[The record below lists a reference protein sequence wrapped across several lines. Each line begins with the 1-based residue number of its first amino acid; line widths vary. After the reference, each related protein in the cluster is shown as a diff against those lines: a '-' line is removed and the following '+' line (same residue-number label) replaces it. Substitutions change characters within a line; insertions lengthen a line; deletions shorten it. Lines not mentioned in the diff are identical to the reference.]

1 MKKVIKLTEADLA
14 RIVKRVIKEQPES
27 NDDMDELEGFVDHL
41 RNNRD
46 QMDVVKSDMK
56 DDRFFHIEG
65 ADRRTANQL
74 FKNFLKVSGGKVRFI
89 AFIDC
94 EEVDFSGVDLCQYP
108 DLVFVNLP
116 GTPNNFEE
124 TQNDC
129 YEKVGEGYAFKQN

>member
-1 MKKVIKLTEADLA
+1 MKKIVKLTESDLA
-14 RIVKRVIKEQPES
+14 RIVRRVIKEQDD
-27 NDDMDELEGFVDHL
+27 NDMDELEGFVDHL
-41 RNNRD
+41 RNNRN
-46 QMDVVKSDMK
+46 QMDVVKSDMT
-56 DDRFFHIEG
+56 DDRFFHVEG

-74 FKNFLKVSGGKVRFI
+74 LKNFLKVSGGKARFI

>member
-1 MKKVIKLTEADLA
+1 MKKIVKLTEADLA
-14 RIVKRVIKEQPES
+14 RIVKRVIREQDD
-27 NDDMDELEGFVDHL
+27 NDMDELEGFVDHL
-41 RNNRD
+41 RNNRN
-46 QMDVVKSDMK
+46 QMDVVKSDMT
-56 DDRFFHIEG
+56 DDRFFHVEG

-74 FKNFLKVSGGKVRFI
+74 LKNFLKVSGGKARFI

-129 YEKVGEGYAFKQN
+129 YEKVGQGYVFNQN

>member
-1 MKKVIKLTEADLA
+1 MKKIVKLTEADLS
-14 RIVKRVIKEQPES
+14 RIVKRVIREQDD
-27 NDDMDELEGFVDHL
+27 NDMDELEGFVDHL

-46 QMDVVKSDMK
+46 QMDVVKSDMT
-56 DDRFFHIEG
+56 DDRFFHVEG

-74 FKNFLKVSGGKVRFI
+74 LKNFLKVSGGKARFI

-108 DLVFVNLP
+108 ELVFVNLP

>member
-1 MKKVIKLTEADLA
+1 MKKIVKLTESDLV
-14 RIVKRVIKEQPES
+14 RIVKLVIKEQDD
-27 NDDMDELEGFVDHL
+27 NDMDELEGFVDHL

-46 QMDVVKSDMK
+46 QMDVVKSDMT
-56 DDRFFHIEG
+56 DDRFFHVEG

-74 FKNFLKVSGGKVRFI
+74 LKNFLKVSGGKARFI

>member
-1 MKKVIKLTEADLA
+1 MKKIVKLTEADLS
-14 RIVKRVIKEQPES
+14 RIVKRVIREQDD
-27 NDDMDELEGFVDHL
+27 NDMDELEGFVDHL

-46 QMDVVKSDMK
+46 QMDVVKSDMT
-56 DDRFFHIEG
+56 DDRFFHVEG

-74 FKNFLKVSGGKVRFI
+74 LKNFLKVSRGRARFI

-94 EEVDFSGVDLCQYP
+94 EEVDFSGIDLCEYP
-108 DLVFVNLP
+108 ELVFVNLP

-129 YEKVGEGYAFKQN
+129 YEKIGEGYAFKQN

>member
-1 MKKVIKLTEADLA
+1 MKKIVKLTEADLA
-14 RIVKRVIKEQPES
+14 RIVKRVIREQDD
-27 NDDMDELEGFVDHL
+27 NDMDELEGFVDHL

-74 FKNFLKVSGGKVRFI
+74 LKNFLKVSGGKARFI

-94 EEVDFSGVDLCQYP
+94 EEVDFSGIDLCEYP
-108 DLVFVNLP
+108 ELVFVNLP
-116 GTPNNFEE
+116 
-124 TQNDC
+124 C
-129 YEKVGEGYAFKQN
+129 

>member
-1 MKKVIKLTEADLA
+1 MKKIVKLTESDLA
-14 RIVKRVIKEQPES
+14 RIVRTVIKEQDD
-27 NDDMDELEGFVDHL
+27 NDMDELEGFVDHL
-41 RNNRD
+41 RNNRN
-46 QMDVVKSDMK
+46 QMDVVKSDMT
-56 DDRFFHIEG
+56 DDRFFHVEG

-74 FKNFLKVSGGKVRFI
+74 LKNFLKVSGGKARFI

>member
-1 MKKVIKLTEADLA
+1 MKKIVKLTEADLA
-14 RIVKRVIKEQPES
+14 RIVKRVIREQDD
-27 NDDMDELEGFVDHL
+27 NDMDELEGFVDHL
-41 RNNRD
+41 RNNRN
-46 QMDVVKSDMK
+46 QMDVVKSDMT
-56 DDRFFHIEG
+56 DDRFFHVEG
-65 ADRRTANQL
+65 ADRRTSNQL
-74 FKNFLKVSGGKVRFI
+74 LKNFLKVSGGKARFI

>member
-1 MKKVIKLTEADLA
+1 MKKIVKLTEADLA
-14 RIVKRVIKEQPES
+14 RIVKRVIREQDD
-27 NDDMDELEGFVDHL
+27 NDMDELEGFVDHL
-41 RNNRD
+41 RNNRN
-46 QMDVVKSDMK
+46 QMDVVKSDMT
-56 DDRFFHIEG
+56 DDRFFHVEG

-74 FKNFLKVSGGKVRFI
+74 LKNFLKVSGGKARFI

>member
-1 MKKVIKLTEADLA
+1 MKKIVKLTEADLT
-14 RIVKRVIKEQPES
+14 RIVKRVIREQDD
-27 NDDMDELEGFVDHL
+27 NDMDELEGFVEHL

-74 FKNFLKVSGGKVRFI
+74 FKNFLKVSRGKARFI
-89 AFIDC
+89 AFINC

-129 YEKVGEGYAFKQN
+129 YEKIGEGYAFKQN

>member
-1 MKKVIKLTEADLA
+1 MKKIVKLTESDLA
-14 RIVKRVIKEQPES
+14 RIVRRVIKEQDD
-27 NDDMDELEGFVDHL
+27 NDMDELEVFVDHL
-41 RNNRD
+41 RNNRN
-46 QMDVVKSDMK
+46 QMDVVKSDMT
-56 DDRFFHIEG
+56 DDRFFHVEG

-74 FKNFLKVSGGKVRFI
+74 LKNFLKVSGGKARFI

-108 DLVFVNLP
+108 ELVFVNLP

-129 YEKVGEGYAFKQN
+129 YEKIGEGYAFKQN

>member
-1 MKKVIKLTEADLA
+1 MEKLVKLTESDLA
-14 RIVKRVIKEQPES
+14 RIVRRVIKEQDD
-27 NDDMDELEGFVDHL
+27 NDMDELEGFVDHL
-41 RNNRD
+41 RNNRN
-46 QMDVVKSDMK
+46 QMDVVKSDMT
-56 DDRFFHIEG
+56 DDRFFHVEG

-74 FKNFLKVSGGKVRFI
+74 LKNFLKVSGGKARFI

>member
-1 MKKVIKLTEADLA
+1 MKKIVKLTEADLA
-14 RIVKRVIKEQPES
+14 RIVRRVIKEQDD
-27 NDDMDELEGFVDHL
+27 NDMDELEGFVDHL
-41 RNNRD
+41 RNNRN
-46 QMDVVKSDMK
+46 QMDVVKSDMT
-56 DDRFFHIEG
+56 DDRFFHVEG

-74 FKNFLKVSGGKVRFI
+74 LKNFLKVSRGRARFI

-94 EEVDFSGVDLCQYP
+94 EEVDFSGIDLCQYP
-108 DLVFVNLP
+108 ELVFVNLP

>member
-1 MKKVIKLTEADLA
+1 MKKIVKLTEADLA
-14 RIVKRVIKEQPES
+14 RIVKRVIREQDD
-27 NDDMDELEGFVDHL
+27 NDMDELEGFVDHL

-46 QMDVVKSDMK
+46 QMDVVKSDMT
-56 DDRFFHIEG
+56 DDRFFHVEG

-74 FKNFLKVSGGKVRFI
+74 LKNFLKVSRGRARFI

-94 EEVDFSGVDLCQYP
+94 EEVDFSGIDLCEYP
-108 DLVFVNLP
+108 ELVFVNLP

>member
-1 MKKVIKLTEADLA
+1 MKKIVKLTESDLA
-14 RIVKRVIKEQPES
+14 RIVRRVIKEQDD
-27 NDDMDELEGFVDHL
+27 NDMDELEGFVDHL
-41 RNNRD
+41 RNNRN
-46 QMDVVKSDMK
+46 QMDVVKSDMT
-56 DDRFFHIEG
+56 DDRFFHVEG

-74 FKNFLKVSGGKVRFI
+74 LKNFLKVSGGKARFI

-129 YEKVGEGYAFKQN
+129 YEKIGEGYAFKQN

>member
-1 MKKVIKLTEADLA
+1 MKKIVKLTEADLA
-14 RIVKRVIKEQPES
+14 RIVRRVIKEQDD
-27 NDDMDELEGFVDHL
+27 NDMDELEGFVDHL
-41 RNNRD
+41 RNNRN
-46 QMDVVKSDMK
+46 QMDVVKSDMT
-56 DDRFFHIEG
+56 DDRFFHVEG

-74 FKNFLKVSGGKVRFI
+74 LKNFLKVSGGKARFI

-108 DLVFVNLP
+108 ELVFVNLP

>member
-1 MKKVIKLTEADLA
+1 MSRIIKLTENDLA
-14 RIVKRVIKEQPES
+14 RIVRRVIKEQDD
-27 NDDMDELEGFVDHL
+27 NDMDDLEGFVDHL
-41 RNNRD
+41 RNNRN
-46 QMDVVKSDMK
+46 QMDVVKSDMT
-56 DDRFFHIEG
+56 DDRFFHVEG

-74 FKNFLKVSGGKVRFI
+74 LKNFLKVSGGKARFI

>member
-1 MKKVIKLTEADLA
+1 MKKIVKLTEADLA
-14 RIVKRVIKEQPES
+14 RIVRRVIKEQDD
-27 NDDMDELEGFVDHL
+27 NDMDELEGFVDHL
-41 RNNRD
+41 RNNRN
-46 QMDVVKSDMK
+46 QMDVVKSDMT
-56 DDRFFHIEG
+56 DDRFFHVEG

-74 FKNFLKVSGGKVRFI
+74 LKNFLKVSRGRARFI

-94 EEVDFSGVDLCQYP
+94 EEVDFSGIDLCEYP
-108 DLVFVNLP
+108 ELVFVNLP

>member
-1 MKKVIKLTEADLA
+1 MKKIVKLTEADLA
-14 RIVKRVIKEQPES
+14 SIVKRVIREQ
-27 NDDMDELEGFVDHL
+27 NDNDMDELEGFVDHL

-46 QMDVVKSDMK
+46 QMDVVKSDMT
-56 DDRFFHIEG
+56 DDRFFHVEG

-74 FKNFLKVSGGKVRFI
+74 LKNFLKVSGGKARFI

>member
-1 MKKVIKLTEADLA
+1 MKKIVKLTEADLA
-14 RIVKRVIKEQPES
+14 RIVRRVIKEQDD
-27 NDDMDELEGFVDHL
+27 NDMDELEGFVDHL
-41 RNNRD
+41 RNNRN
-46 QMDVVKSDMK
+46 QMDVVKSDMT
-56 DDRFFHIEG
+56 DDRFFHVEG

-74 FKNFLKVSGGKVRFI
+74 LKNFLKVSGGKARFI

>member
-1 MKKVIKLTEADLA
+1 MKKIVKLTEADLA
-14 RIVKRVIKEQPES
+14 RIVKRVIREQ
-27 NDDMDELEGFVDHL
+27 NDNDMDELEGFVDHL

-46 QMDVVKSDMK
+46 QMDVVKSDMT
-56 DDRFFHIEG
+56 DDRFFHVEG

-74 FKNFLKVSGGKVRFI
+74 LKNFLKVSRGRARFI

-94 EEVDFSGVDLCQYP
+94 EEVDFSGIDLCEYP
-108 DLVFVNLP
+108 ELVFVNLP

-129 YEKVGEGYAFKQN
+129 YEKIGEGYAFKQN

>member
-1 MKKVIKLTEADLA
+1 MKKIVKLTEADLA
-14 RIVKRVIKEQPES
+14 RIVKRVIREQ
-27 NDDMDELEGFVDHL
+27 NDNDMDELEGFVDHL

-46 QMDVVKSDMK
+46 QMDVVKSDMT
-56 DDRFFHIEG
+56 DDRFFHVEG

-74 FKNFLKVSGGKVRFI
+74 LKNFLKVSRGRARFI

-94 EEVDFSGVDLCQYP
+94 EEVDFSGIDLCQYP
-108 DLVFVNLP
+108 ELVFVNLP

>member
-1 MKKVIKLTEADLA
+1 MKKIVKLTEADLA
-14 RIVKRVIKEQPES
+14 RIVKRVIREQDD
-27 NDDMDELEGFVDHL
+27 NDMDELEGFVDHL

-46 QMDVVKSDMK
+46 QMDVIKSDMT
-56 DDRFFHIEG
+56 DDRFFHVEG
-65 ADRRTANQL
+65 ANRRTANQL
-74 FKNFLKVSGGKVRFI
+74 LKNFLKVSKGKARFI

-108 DLVFVNLP
+108 ELVFVNLP

-129 YEKVGEGYAFKQN
+129 YEKIGEGYAFKQN